1 MDGVVIIPTYNERDN
16 IAALVKRIL
25 ALPLDL
31 HVIIVDDNSPDGTG
45 YIVKQLATENEEVH
59 AIYRPGKLGLG
70 SAYIA
75 GFKLGL
81 DLGAER
87 LLTMDADFSHN
98 PAYIPDLI
106 NLATHYHITIGSRY
120 MVGGGVE
127 NWGLHRRLLSL
138 GANTFARSLLGLHVS
153 DCTAGFRCYHHEVL
167 LNIDLDQIFS
177 NGYSFLVE
185 MLFECQ
191 RKGFLIGETPI
202 VFIDREQGAS
212 KISGREIFK
221 AINTVLRLA
230 AIRAK
235 PNQDASASLLP
246 GEAGPLVKTTK

>member
-1 MDGVVIIPTYNERDN
+1 
-16 IAALVKRIL
+16 
-25 ALPLDL
+25 LPLNL
-31 HVIIVDDNSPDGTG
+31 HVIVIDDNSPDGTG
-45 YIVKQLATENEEVH
+45 HIIEQLATEYEGVY
-59 AIYRPGKLGLG
+59 AIHRGSKLGLG

-106 NLATHYHITIGSRY
+106 NLAAHYHITIGSRY

-138 GANTFARSLLGLHVS
+138 GANAIARHLLGLNVS
-153 DCTAGFRCYHHEVL
+153 DCTAGFRCYRREVL
-167 LNIDLDQIFS
+167 LTIDLDQIFS
-177 NGYSFLVE
+177 NGYSFLIE
-185 MLFECQ
+185 MIFECQ

-202 VFIDREQGAS
+202 IFVDREQGAS

-230 AIRAK
+230 TIKVKLNLDPDAIAF
-235 PNQDASASLLP
+235 PD
-246 GEAGPLVKTTK
+246 EADPLV